1 MAFDGITV
9 RCVAHELD
17 TLLRGGRIDKIYM
30 PLNDTLIITVRSLG
44 ENYKLLVSCNPS
56 LPRIHL
62 TEKTREN
69 PEIPPPLCMLL
80 RKKLSGGRIISIK
93 SPGIERICEIEV
105 ESQNEMG
112 DTVSLKL
119 ICEIMGRHS
128 NIILVDE
135 NGRICDCMRRI
146 DGSISSMRLV
156 LPGMPYDY
164 PPGQNKILPTEAD
177 EQTATDV
184 LYSCPNEKKLD
195 SHLLENFG
203 GLSPMVARE
212 FVSRAVGNADAV
224 YMHVSKTQLDKMCQI
239 ICTEFK
245 NIAENVYCPVFI
257 TDDTGVLKD
266 FSAVDITQ
274 YGTQRS
280 VKKPTLIR
288 ELDGFYSARET
299 HFMLRDRGSDLIKNV
314 SNLLDRARR
323 KAALQHEAVEN
334 SKNMEKMRRNGDL
347 ITANIYRIQKGD
359 SKLICEDYYEETC
372 PQIEIALETS
382 LTPSENAQKYFA
394 RYTKLKNTA
403 IAAKI
408 QLESSLADIEYLES
422 VQSNIENCETLSEL
436 SEIKKELV
444 SAGYLKN
451 TENRKN
457 KRPKKETAPSP
468 THFKSSDGFDIFV
481 GKNNLQNDYL
491 TLKMAKNSDL
501 WFHVKNIPG
510 SHTVIFADGKEIS
523 ETAIVEAASL
533 AAYHSKAKMSQNV
546 AVDFTKIKFV
556 KKPSGAKP
564 GKVIYTDYQTL
575 YVNPTTEEKI
585 KEMKV

>member
-9 RCVAHELD
+9 RCVSHELD

-30 PLNDTLIITVRSLG
+30 PLDDTLIISVRSLG
-44 ENYKLLVSCNPS
+44 ENYKLLISCNPS

-62 TEKTREN
+62 TDKTREN
-69 PEIPPPLCMLL
+69 PENPPPLCMLL

-112 DTVSLKL
+112 DVISLKL

-128 NIILVDE
+128 NIILTDE

-164 PPGQNKILPTEAD
+164 PPGQNKILPMDAD
-177 EQTATDV
+177 ENTVKEV
-184 LYSCPNEKKLD
+184 LYSCPNEKKLCD
-195 SHLLENFG
+195 HLLENFG
-203 GLSPMVARE
+203 GFSPMIARE
-212 FVSRAVGNADAV
+212 IVSRVCGSADPV
-224 YMHVSKTQLDKMCQI
+224 YMHVSKTQLDDMEKL
-239 ICTEFK
+239 ICEMFK
-245 NIAENVYCPVFI
+245 NISENVYCPVFI

-266 FSAVDITQ
+266 FSALEITQ
-274 YGTQRS
+274 YGVLRAI
-280 VKKPTLIR
+280 KKPSLIR
-288 ELDGFYSARET
+288 ELDRFYSARET

-323 KAALQHEAVEN
+323 KASLQHEAVEN
-334 SKNMEKMRRNGDL
+334 SKSMEKIRRYGDL

-359 SKLICEDYYEETC
+359 SRLVCEDYYDENC
-372 PQIEIALETS
+372 PQVEIPLETS
-382 LTPSENAQKYFA
+382 LTPSENAQKYFT

-403 IAAKI
+403 REAKI
-408 QLESSLADIEYLES
+408 QLELSLADIEYLES
-422 VQSNIENCETLSEL
+422 VQANIENCETLSEL
-436 SEIKKELV
+436 AEIKKELV

-457 KRPKKETAPSP
+457 KKPKKDAVPAPSQ
-468 THFKSSDGFDIFV
+468 FKSSDGFDVFV
-481 GKNNLQNDYL
+481 GKNNMQNDYL

-501 WFHVKNIPG
+501 WFHTKNIPG
-510 SHTVIFADGKEIS
+510 SHTVIFAGGKEIS
-523 ETAIVEAASL
+523 ETAIFEAAQL

-564 GKVIYTDYQTL
+564 GKVIYTDYQTI
-575 YVNPTTEEKI
+575 YVNPETEEKV